1 MPLYETWGNLRQ
13 HIVRVKL
20 WKHAWTHC
28 KHILQHVAKKQLFI
42 NREQGALFFHAGRW
56 RRASSAAPRSGCL
69 ARLYLEP
76 LWLLF
81 NILKTN
87 MTHYLLFASVCKNER
102 PEKNTRLQSVRD
114 VKLDGRA
121 LAAQSPVQICTC
133 RTLRNI
139 LTCYILL
146 YRLYPVVSGG
156 GVTGNE
162 ALKPVTTV
170 HVCVS
175 ALKARHNPN
184 SLRQSVNFQT
194 KHWGHLPCWWRTK
207 QVF

>member
-1 MPLYETWGNLRQ
+1 M
-13 HIVRVKL
+13 
-20 WKHAWTHC
+20 
-28 KHILQHVAKKQLFI
+28 
-42 NREQGALFFHAGRW
+42 
-56 RRASSAAPRSGCL
+56 

-121 LAAQSPVQICTC
+121 LAAQSAVQICTLCNPLLTC

-162 ALKPVTTV
+162 AVKPVTTV

-194 KHWGHLPCWWRTK
+194 KH
-207 QVF
+207 